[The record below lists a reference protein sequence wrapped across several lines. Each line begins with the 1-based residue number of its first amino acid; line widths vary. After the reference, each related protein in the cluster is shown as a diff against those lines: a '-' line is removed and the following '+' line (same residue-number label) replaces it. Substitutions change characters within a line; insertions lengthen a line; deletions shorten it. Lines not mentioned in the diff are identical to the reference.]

1 MPSALQSYREKA
13 TTAVLFKDVNLFLL
27 AFDSPWQRNDTIAI
41 FLAFVFLGIGFF
53 FFFQKTLR
61 DMITLFAASIRAKFE
76 QFLWERFGNISE
88 RSFKGHKK
96 KNSET
101 TT

>member
-1 MPSALQSYREKA
+1 MIPLP
-13 TTAVLFKDVNLFLL
+13 FFLPL
-27 AFDSPWQRNDTIAI
+27 CFS
-41 FLAFVFLGIGFF
+41 VSVF

-96 KNSET
+96 ET
-101 TT
+101 VKQRHSISYYAIDIIG